1 MFIKKFLILFLLN
14 IIICGEDYY
23 KILGVKRNASKK
35 DIRKAFK
42 KLSLKYHPDKNK
54 DNPEKAKQKFIKIAE
69 AYEVLNDD
77 EKRKIYDTYGSEGV
91 KQHEQGQSAGP
102 NMNMNMNNFKFNFN
116 GKNFDGKSFED
127 IFSEFFGGNGMGGG
141 FRQERRS
148 NKGSFGGFSDFFGGF
163 GNMFGKGK
171 KNNFNQQQYYQRNNN
186 NFNGRFH
193 EEETPNYFEN
203 SNVILINMK
212 ILSKIYKRKEPW
224 FILFFNPQD
233 RNFKNFRNLFINL
246 SKKISNSIKVGAV
259 NCETDEEICEEFDIK
274 KINEILFLS
283 DNKKEKYIIYKGDLN
298 VKKLIEFSEKYFKNF
313 VIKVNNK
320 NYKKFINK
328 NDTLYHVILFTEKTE
343 TPSIYRTISKI
354 YNESFV
360 FGMVNSNEKELIDKF
375 KKVDKFPS
383 LFILIDD
390 ENYNGI
396 FCTYELNKE
405 NIEEFL
411 KQFINRKKE
420 KNLFSELTLKEYNKI
435 KHLSFIL
442 LTNSN
447 NIKLEDKNL
456 LIQLKKFYNKK
467 IKFYY
472 LNVKLYKKFWDSFD
486 NEDKFMKGLILRG
499 KKNKYIPIKRG
510 KFNYND
516 LVNIIDNAIYDG
528 TQFKNLVKEL
538 DLKDK
543 NYDEDL

>member
-1 MFIKKFLILFLLN
+1 MSIKIIFFLFIFT

-42 KLSLKYHPDKNK
+42 KLSLKYHTDKKK

-102 NMNMNMNNFKFNFN
+102 NMNMNNFQFNFN

-127 IFSEFFGGNGMGGG
+127 IFSEFFGGKMGGG
-141 FRQERRS
+141 FKQGKRGK
-148 NKGSFGGFSDFFGGF
+148 KGSFGGFSDFFGGF
-163 GNMFGKGK
+163 GDMFGNGNK
-171 KNNFNQQQYYQRNNN
+171 KNFNNQQYYQKNNN
-186 NFNGRFH
+186 RNFHGGFH

-203 SNVILINMK
+203 SKVILVNMN
-212 ILSKIYKRKEPW
+212 ILSKIYKRKKPW
-224 FILFFNPQD
+224 FILFFSPRD

-246 SKKISNSIKVGAV
+246 SKKIDPSIKIGAV
-259 NCETDEEICEEFDIK
+259 NCDTDEEICEEFDIK

-283 DNKKEKYIIYKGDLN
+283 DNIKEKNIIYNGDLS
-298 VKKLIEFSEKYFKNF
+298 VQKLKEFGEKYLINY
-313 VIKVNNK
+313 VIKVTDK
-320 NYKKFINK
+320 NYKNFINK
-328 NDTLYHVILFTEKTE
+328 NDSLFHVILFTEKTE
-343 TPSIYRTISKI
+343 TPSIYRIISKN
-354 YNESFV
+354 YNEKFV
-360 FGMVNSNEKELIDKF
+360 FGMVNKCDKELINKF
-375 KKVDKFPS
+375 NNVDKFPS
-383 LFILIDD
+383 LFLLIDD

-396 FCTYELNKE
+396 FCNTELNKE

-411 KQFINRKKE
+411 KQFLNRKKE
-420 KNLFSELTLKEYNKI
+420 KNLFPELTLNEYNEN
-435 KHLSFIL
+435 KHMIFIL
-442 LTNSN
+442 LTNSD

-472 LNVKLYKKFWDSFD
+472 LNVKLYNKFWDSFD

-499 KKNKYIPIKRG
+499 KKSKYIPIKRG

-528 TQFKNLVKEL
+528 TQFKNLINEL
-538 DLKDK
+538 SLKDK
-543 NYDEDL
+543 NFNGDL

>member
-1 MFIKKFLILFLLN
+1 MSIKIIFFLFIFT

-102 NMNMNMNNFKFNFN
+102 NMNMNNFQFNFN
-116 GKNFDGKSFED
+116 GQNFDGQSFEE
-127 IFSEFFGGNGMGGG
+127 IFNKFFGGGMGGG
-141 FRQERRS
+141 FRQEKRGK
-148 NKGSFGGFSDFFGGF
+148 KGSFGGFSDFFGGF
-163 GNMFGKGK
+163 GDMFGNGNK
-171 KNNFNQQQYYQRNNN
+171 KNFNNQQYYQKNNN
-186 NFNGRFH
+186 RNFHGGFH

-203 SNVILINMK
+203 SKVILVNMN
-212 ILSKIYKRKEPW
+212 ILSKIYKRKKPW
-224 FILFFNPQD
+224 FILFFSPRD

-246 SKKISNSIKVGAV
+246 SKKIDRSIKIGAV
-259 NCETDEEICEEFDIK
+259 NCDTDEEICEEFDIK

-283 DNKKEKYIIYKGDLN
+283 DNIKEKNIIYNGDLS
-298 VKKLIEFSEKYFKNF
+298 VQKLKEFGEKYLINY
-313 VIKVNNK
+313 VIKVTDK
-320 NYKKFINK
+320 NYKNFINK
-328 NDTLYHVILFTEKTE
+328 NDSLFHVILFTEKTE
-343 TPSIYRTISKI
+343 TPSIYRIISKN
-354 YNESFV
+354 YNEKFV
-360 FGMVNSNEKELIDKF
+360 FGMVNKNDKELINKF
-375 KKVDKFPS
+375 NNVDKFPS
-383 LFILIDD
+383 LFLLIDD

-396 FCTYELNKE
+396 FCNTELNKE

-411 KQFINRKKE
+411 KQFLNRKKE
-420 KNLFSELTLKEYNKI
+420 KNLFPELTLKEYNEN
-435 KHLSFIL
+435 KHMIFIL
-442 LTNSN
+442 LTNSD

-472 LNVKLYKKFWDSFD
+472 LNVKLNNKFWDSFD
-486 NEDKFMKGLILRG
+486 NEDKFMKGLILKG

-528 TQFKNLVKEL
+528 TQFKNLINEL
-538 DLKDK
+538 NLKDK
-543 NYDEDL
+543 NFNGDL

>member
-1 MFIKKFLILFLLN
+1 MSIKIFFFLFIFT

-102 NMNMNMNNFKFNFN
+102 NMNMNNFQFNFN
-116 GKNFDGKSFED
+116 GQNFDGQSFEE
-127 IFSEFFGGNGMGGG
+127 IFNKFFGGGMGGG
-141 FRQERRS
+141 FRQEKRGK
-148 NKGSFGGFSDFFGGF
+148 KGSFGGFSDFFGGF
-163 GNMFGKGK
+163 GDMFGNGNK
-171 KNNFNQQQYYQRNNN
+171 KNFNNQQYYQKNNN
-186 NFNGRFH
+186 RNFHGGFH

-203 SNVILINMK
+203 SKVILVNMN
-212 ILSKIYKRKEPW
+212 ILSKIYKRKKPW
-224 FILFFNPQD
+224 FILFFSPRD
-233 RNFKNFRNLFINL
+233 RNFKNYRNLFINL
-246 SKKISNSIKVGAV
+246 SKKIDPSIKIGAV
-259 NCETDEEICEEFDIK
+259 NCDTDEEICEEFDIK

-283 DNKKEKYIIYKGDLN
+283 DNIKEKNIIYNGDLS
-298 VKKLIEFSEKYFKNF
+298 VQKLIEFGEKYLINY
-313 VIKVNNK
+313 VIKVTDK
-320 NYKKFINK
+320 NYKNFINK
-328 NDTLYHVILFTEKTE
+328 NDSLFHVILFTEKTE
-343 TPSIYRTISKI
+343 TPSIYRIISKN
-354 YNESFV
+354 YNEKFV
-360 FGMVNSNEKELIDKF
+360 FGMVNKNDKELIDKF
-375 KKVDKFPS
+375 NNVNKFPS
-383 LFILIDD
+383 LFLLIDD

-396 FCTYELNKE
+396 FCNTELNKE

-411 KQFINRKKE
+411 KQFLNRKKE
-420 KNLFSELTLKEYNKI
+420 KNLFPELTLNEYKENKHMI
-435 KHLSFIL
+435 FIL
-442 LTNSN
+442 LTNSD

-472 LNVKLYKKFWDSFD
+472 LNVKLYNKFWDSFD

-528 TQFKNLVKEL
+528 TLFKNLINEL
-538 DLKDK
+538 NLKDK
-543 NYDEDL
+543 NFNGDL

>member
-1 MFIKKFLILFLLN
+1 MSIKIFFFLFIFT

-102 NMNMNMNNFKFNFN
+102 NMNMNNFQFNFN
-116 GKNFDGKSFED
+116 GQNFDGQSFEE
-127 IFSEFFGGNGMGGG
+127 IFNKFFGGGMGGG
-141 FRQERRS
+141 FRQEKRGK
-148 NKGSFGGFSDFFGGF
+148 KGSFGGFSDFFGGF
-163 GNMFGKGK
+163 GDMFGNGNK
-171 KNNFNQQQYYQRNNN
+171 KNFNNQQYYQKNNN
-186 NFNGRFH
+186 RNFHGGFH

-203 SNVILINMK
+203 SKVILVNMN
-212 ILSKIYKRKEPW
+212 ILSKIYKRKKPW
-224 FILFFNPQD
+224 FILFFSPRD

-246 SKKISNSIKVGAV
+246 SKKIDPSIKIGAV
-259 NCETDEEICEEFDIK
+259 NCDTDEEICEEFDIK

-283 DNKKEKYIIYKGDLN
+283 DNVKEKNIIYNGDLS
-298 VKKLIEFSEKYFKNF
+298 VQKLKEFGEKYLINY
-313 VIKVNNK
+313 VIKVTDK
-320 NYKKFINK
+320 NYKNFINK
-328 NDTLYHVILFTEKTE
+328 NDSLFHVILFTEKTE
-343 TPSIYRTISKI
+343 TPSIYRIISKN
-354 YNESFV
+354 YNEKFV
-360 FGMVNSNEKELIDKF
+360 FGMVNKNDKELINKF
-375 KKVDKFPS
+375 NNVDKFPS
-383 LFILIDD
+383 LFLLIDD

-396 FCTYELNKE
+396 FCNTELNKE

-411 KQFINRKKE
+411 KQFLNRKKE
-420 KNLFSELTLKEYNKI
+420 KNLFPELTLNEYKENKHMI
-435 KHLSFIL
+435 FIL
-442 LTNSN
+442 LTNSD

-472 LNVKLYKKFWDSFD
+472 LNVKLYNKFWDSFD

-528 TQFKNLVKEL
+528 TQFKNLINEL
-538 DLKDK
+538 NLKDK
-543 NYDEDL
+543 NFNGDL

>member
-1 MFIKKFLILFLLN
+1 MSIKIIFFLFIFT

-102 NMNMNMNNFKFNFN
+102 NMNMNNFQFNFN
-116 GKNFDGKSFED
+116 GQNFDGQSFEE
-127 IFSEFFGGNGMGGG
+127 IFNKFFGGGMGGG
-141 FRQERRS
+141 FRQEKRGK
-148 NKGSFGGFSDFFGGF
+148 KGSFGGFSDFFGGF
-163 GNMFGKGK
+163 GDMFGNGNK
-171 KNNFNQQQYYQRNNN
+171 KNFNNQQYYQKNNN
-186 NFNGRFH
+186 RNFHGGFH

-203 SNVILINMK
+203 SKVILVNMN
-212 ILSKIYKRKEPW
+212 ILSKIYKRKKPW
-224 FILFFNPQD
+224 FILFFSPRD

-246 SKKISNSIKVGAV
+246 SKKIDRSIKIGAV
-259 NCETDEEICEEFDIK
+259 NCDTDEEICEEFDIK

-283 DNKKEKYIIYKGDLN
+283 DNIKEKNIIYNGDLS
-298 VKKLIEFSEKYFKNF
+298 VQKLKEFGEKYLINY
-313 VIKVNNK
+313 VIKVTDK
-320 NYKKFINK
+320 NYKNFINK
-328 NDTLYHVILFTEKTE
+328 NDSLFHVILFTEKTE
-343 TPSIYRTISKI
+343 TPSIYRIISKN
-354 YNESFV
+354 YNEKFV
-360 FGMVNSNEKELIDKF
+360 FGMVNKNDKELINKF
-375 KKVDKFPS
+375 NNVDKFPS
-383 LFILIDD
+383 LFLLIDD

-396 FCTYELNKE
+396 FCNTELNKE

-411 KQFINRKKE
+411 KQFLNRKKE
-420 KNLFSELTLKEYNKI
+420 KNLFPELTLNEYTANKHMI
-435 KHLSFIL
+435 FIL
-442 LTNSN
+442 LTNSD

-472 LNVKLYKKFWDSFD
+472 LNVKLNNKFWDSFD
-486 NEDKFMKGLILRG
+486 NEDKFMKGLILKG
-499 KKNKYIPIKRG
+499 KKIKYIPIKRG

-528 TQFKNLVKEL
+528 THFKNLINEL
-538 DLKDK
+538 NLKDK
-543 NYDEDL
+543 NFNGDL

>member
-1 MFIKKFLILFLLN
+1 MSIKIIFFLFIFT

-102 NMNMNMNNFKFNFN
+102 NMNMNNFQFNFN
-116 GKNFDGKSFED
+116 GQNFDGQSFEE
-127 IFSEFFGGNGMGGG
+127 IFNKFFGGGMGGG
-141 FRQERRS
+141 FRQEKRGK
-148 NKGSFGGFSDFFGGF
+148 KGSFGGFSDFFGGF
-163 GNMFGKGK
+163 GDMFGNGNK
-171 KNNFNQQQYYQRNNN
+171 KNFNNQQYYQKNNN
-186 NFNGRFH
+186 RNFHGGFH

-203 SNVILINMK
+203 SKVILVNMN
-212 ILSKIYKRKEPW
+212 ILSKIYKRKKPW
-224 FILFFNPQD
+224 FILFFSPRD

-246 SKKISNSIKVGAV
+246 SKKIDRSIKIGAV
-259 NCETDEEICEEFDIK
+259 NCDTDEEICEEFDIK

-283 DNKKEKYIIYKGDLN
+283 DNIKEKNIIYNGDLS
-298 VKKLIEFSEKYFKNF
+298 VQKLIEFGEKYLINY
-313 VIKVNNK
+313 VIKVTDK
-320 NYKKFINK
+320 NYKNFINK
-328 NDTLYHVILFTEKTE
+328 NDDLFHVILFTEKTE
-343 TPSIYRTISKI
+343 TPSIYRIISKN
-354 YNESFV
+354 YNEKFV
-360 FGMVNSNEKELIDKF
+360 FGMVNKNDKELINKF
-375 KKVDKFPS
+375 NNVDKFPS
-383 LFILIDD
+383 LFLLIDD

-396 FCTYELNKE
+396 FCNTELNKE

-411 KQFINRKKE
+411 NQFLNRKKE
-420 KNLFSELTLKEYNKI
+420 KNLFPELTLNEYNEN
-435 KHLSFIL
+435 KHMIFIL
-442 LTNSN
+442 LTNSD

-472 LNVKLYKKFWDSFD
+472 LNVKLYNKFWDSFD

-528 TQFKNLVKEL
+528 TQFKNLINEL
-538 DLKDK
+538 NLKDK
-543 NYDEDL
+543 NFNGDL

>member
-1 MFIKKFLILFLLN
+1 MSIKIIFFLFIFT

-102 NMNMNMNNFKFNFN
+102 NMNMNNFQFNFN
-116 GKNFDGKSFED
+116 GQNFDGQSFEE
-127 IFSEFFGGNGMGGG
+127 IFNKFFGGGMGGG
-141 FRQERRS
+141 FRQEKRGK
-148 NKGSFGGFSDFFGGF
+148 KGSFGGFSDFFGGF
-163 GNMFGKGK
+163 GDMFGNGNK
-171 KNNFNQQQYYQRNNN
+171 KNFNNQQYYQKNNN
-186 NFNGRFH
+186 RNFHGGFH

-203 SNVILINMK
+203 SKVILVNMN
-212 ILSKIYKRKEPW
+212 ILSKIYKRKKPW
-224 FILFFNPQD
+224 FILFFSPRD

-246 SKKISNSIKVGAV
+246 SKKIDRSIKIGAV
-259 NCETDEEICEEFDIK
+259 NCDTDEEICEEFDIK

-283 DNKKEKYIIYKGDLN
+283 DNIKEKNIIYNGDLS
-298 VKKLIEFSEKYFKNF
+298 VQKLIEFGEKYLINY
-313 VIKVNNK
+313 VIKVTDK
-320 NYKKFINK
+320 NYKNFINK
-328 NDTLYHVILFTEKTE
+328 NDNLFHVILFTEKTE
-343 TPSIYRTISKI
+343 TPSIYRIISKN
-354 YNESFV
+354 YNEKFV
-360 FGMVNSNEKELIDKF
+360 FGMVNKNDKELINKF
-375 KKVDKFPS
+375 NNVDKFPS
-383 LFILIDD
+383 LFLLIDD

-396 FCTYELNKE
+396 FCNTELNKE

-411 KQFINRKKE
+411 KLFLNRKKE
-420 KNLFSELTLKEYNKI
+420 KNLFPELTLNEYNEN
-435 KHLSFIL
+435 KHMIFIL
-442 LTNSN
+442 LTNSD

-472 LNVKLYKKFWDSFD
+472 LNVKLYNKFWDSFD

-528 TQFKNLVKEL
+528 TQFKNLINEL
-538 DLKDK
+538 NLKDK
-543 NYDEDL
+543 NFNGDL